1 MALGAVALLVAP
13 AFAYVT
19 VAPAWAHVSVS
30 PAQAPVGAVQRY
42 AVTVPSEKKI
52 PTTRVEIDFPAEL
65 HVTDVDAPAGW
76 TATRQMGQ
84 GGRLVGAVWAGGAIP
99 PEQSADFG
107 VVARNPDSG
116 ATLGWKVIQTYQ
128 DGSEVHW
135 TGPPTAEFPVAVT
148 VVRRSIGAG
157 LVTAV
162 AMVIVLVGGAVAV
175 LIRRARR
182 SGDASRA

>member
-1 MALGAVALLVAP
+1 VLAALATGALLVSP
-13 AFAYVT
+13 AG
-19 VAPAWAHVSVS
+19 AHVSVS
-30 PAQAPVGAVQRY
+30 PAQGPAGVIQRY

-76 TATRQMGQ
+76 TATRQMGK
-84 GGRLVGAVWAGGAIP
+84 GGRLVGAGWAGGAIP

-107 VVARNPDSG
+107 VMARNPDSG
-116 ATLGWKVIQTYQ
+116 TTLGWKVIQTYQ

-135 TGPPTAEFPVAVT
+135 TGPPTAEFPAAVS

-162 AMVIVLVGGAVAV
+162 ALVILLVGGAMVV
-175 LIRRARR
+175 LIRRAGRR
-182 SGDASRA
+182 GDASRA